1 MSHIEKVIPKLNEK
15 QRTRLDNLRKVYK
28 NAKERNIDK
37 TRASAQISAYL
48 RGLTDADAITE
59 ADFRALF
66 IYYTI

>member
-1 MSHIEKVIPKLNEK
+1 MSNIEKVIPKLNEK

-28 NAKERNIDK
+28 ASHTYNEV
-37 TRASAQISAYL
+37 TRAKSQISAYL